1 MLWGA
6 GVPADDSDAT
16 RPTWSRA
23 PRRASVEGRKN
34 PRDQVG
40 RPSQARGIGLGLA
53 EGGGGLGEEREG
65 AWFAFLII

>member
-1 MLWGA
+1 MRIAA
-6 GVPADDSDAT
+6 GL
-16 RPTWSRA
+16 RR
-23 PRRASVEGRKN
+23 PRRSQ
-34 PRDQVG
+34 DQVG